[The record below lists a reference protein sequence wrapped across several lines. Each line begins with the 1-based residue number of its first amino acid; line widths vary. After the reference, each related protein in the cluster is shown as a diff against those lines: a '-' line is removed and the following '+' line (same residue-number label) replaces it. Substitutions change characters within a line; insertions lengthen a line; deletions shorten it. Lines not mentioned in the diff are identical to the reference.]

1 MEGFSLLPIFLLLA
15 IVFLVIIIFTK
26 YVIVIRQQECV
37 IVERLG
43 KFHTILNSGLNIL
56 IPFVDQSRQ
65 ILWSRNG
72 MITNVDRIDLREV
85 VIDIPEQKVI
95 TKDNVGIIVDAII
108 YVQITD
114 VKRAAYE
121 IQSLPWAV
129 AQLTQ
134 TTLRSL
140 VGEMDLDHTLS
151 SRDVINSRLKIVLDE
166 ATDKWGLKVNRVEL
180 KNVSPPPDV
189 QMAMEKQMQAERER
203 RANVLTAEG
212 SKQSQI
218 LNAEGEKR
226 SRIEH
231 SEGEKQEK
239 INQALGDKEA
249 TIARAIGQAQAIE
262 DVAAAQAKSI
272 ELIKGAFGSPDV
284 AANYLIAMEYL
295 KRFGEMTHKNTDK
308 VFIPYE
314 ATAVLSSLV
323 AVGDIMGKV
332 ASNAGSNIP
341 LRK

>member
-1 MEGFSLLPIFLLLA
+1 MVEIFVLLA
-15 IVFLVIIIFTK
+15 IVILVIFIFSK
-26 YVIVIRQQECV
+26 YVIVIRQQECI

-43 KFHTILNSGLNIL
+43 KFHAVLNSGLNVL
-56 IPFVDQSRQ
+56 IPFVDQSRT

-85 VIDIPEQKVI
+85 VIDIPAQQVI
-95 TKDNVGIIVDAII
+95 TKDNVGINVDAII

-121 IQSLPWAV
+121 IQALPIAV

-180 KNVSPPPDV
+180 KNVTPPPEV
-189 QMAMEKQMQAERER
+189 QNAMEKQMQAERER

-226 SRIEH
+226 ARIEH

-239 INQALGDKEA
+239 INQALGDQEA
-249 TIARAIGQAQAIE
+249 TVARALGQAKAIE
-262 DVAAAQAKSI
+262 SVAAAQAKSI
-272 ELIKGAFGSPDV
+272 QLIKDAFGGPEV
-284 AANYLIAMEYL
+284 AANYLVAMEYL
-295 KRFGEMTHKNTDK
+295 KRFGEMTQKNTDK

-314 ATAVLSSLV
+314 ATAVLSSLGSI
-323 AVGDIMGKV
+323 GDIMKKV
-332 ASNAGSNIP
+332 TGDENLKLPKN
-341 LRK
+341 K

>member
-1 MEGFSLLPIFLLLA
+1 MFSILFLVA
-15 IVFLVIIIFTK
+15 IVFLAVFIITRC
-26 YVIVIRQQECV
+26 VIVIRQQECV

-43 KFHTILNSGLNIL
+43 KFHTVLSSGLNLL

-72 MITNVDRIDLREV
+72 VITNVDRIDLREV
-85 VIDIPEQKVI
+85 VIDIPEQQVI
-95 TKDNVGIIVDAII
+95 TKDNVGINVDAII

-121 IQSLPWAV
+121 IQALPLAV

-180 KNVSPPPDV
+180 KNVTPPPEV
-189 QMAMEKQMQAERER
+189 QLAMEKQMQAERER
-203 RANVLTAEG
+203 RANVLAAEG
-212 SKQSQI
+212 AKQSQI
-218 LNAEGEKR
+218 LNAEGDKR
-226 SRIEH
+226 SRIER

-262 DVAAAQAKSI
+262 SVAAAQAKSI
-272 ELIKGAFGSPDV
+272 ELIKSAFGTPEV
-284 AANYLIAMEYL
+284 AGNYLVAMEYL
-295 KRFGEMTHKNTDK
+295 KRFGEMTQKNTDK

-314 ATAVLSSLV
+314 ATGVLSSLGSI
-323 AVGDIMGKV
+323 ADIMKKV
-332 ASNAGSNIP
+332 TVEDKGNL

>member
-1 MEGFSLLPIFLLLA
+1 MNDLSFLPFLSLLGVVLLIFY
-15 IVFLVIIIFTK
+15 VFTK
-26 YVIVIRQQECV
+26 YVVVIRQQECI

-43 KFHTILNSGLNIL
+43 KFHNILNSGLNVL
-56 IPFVDQSRQ
+56 IPFIDQPRF

-72 MITNVDRIDLREV
+72 VITNVERVDLREV
-85 VIDIPEQKVI
+85 IIDIPEQQVI

-121 IQSLPWAV
+121 IQALPASV

-140 VGEMDLDHTLS
+140 IGELDLDSTLS
-151 SRDVINSRLKIVLDE
+151 SRDVINSRLKMVLDE

-180 KNVSPPPDV
+180 KNVIPPKDV

-203 RANVLTAEG
+203 RAKVLTAEG
-212 SKQSQI
+212 AKQSQI

-226 SRIEH
+226 SRIEQ

-249 TIARAIGQAQAIE
+249 MIARAFGQARAIE

-272 ELIKGAFGSPDV
+272 DLIKAAFGSPDV

-295 KRFGEMTHKNTDK
+295 KQFGQMTQKNTDK

-314 ATAVLSSLV
+314 ATGVLSSLG
-323 AVGDIMGKV
+323 AMGDIMQKITSSDKGK
-332 ASNAGSNIP
+332 S
-341 LRK
+341 LHK

>member
-1 MEGFSLLPIFLLLA
+1 MNDLSFLPLLSLLGVVLLIFY
-15 IVFLVIIIFTK
+15 VFTK
-26 YVIVIRQQECV
+26 YVVVIRQQECI

-43 KFHTILNSGLNIL
+43 KFHNILNSGLNVL
-56 IPFVDQSRQ
+56 IPFIDQPRF

-72 MITNVDRIDLREV
+72 VITNVERVDLREV
-85 VIDIPEQKVI
+85 IIDIPEQQVI

-121 IQSLPWAV
+121 IQGLPTSV

-140 VGEMDLDHTLS
+140 IGELDLDSTLS
-151 SRDVINSRLKIVLDE
+151 GRDVINSRLKMVLDE

-180 KNVSPPPDV
+180 KNVIPPKDV

-203 RANVLTAEG
+203 RAKVLTAEG
-212 SKQSQI
+212 AKQSQI

-226 SRIEH
+226 SRIEQ

-249 TIARAIGQAQAIE
+249 MIARAFGQARAIE

-272 ELIKGAFGSPDV
+272 DLIKAAFGSPDV

-295 KRFGEMTHKNTDK
+295 KQFGQMTQKNTDK

-314 ATAVLSSLV
+314 ATGVLSSLG
-323 AVGDIMGKV
+323 AMGDIMQKITSSDK
-332 ASNAGSNIP
+332 AKT
-341 LRK
+341 LHK

>member
-1 MEGFSLLPIFLLLA
+1 MFSLFLISFVVFSIF
-15 IVFLVIIIFTK
+15 IISRSF
-26 YVIVIRQQECV
+26 IVIRQQECV
-37 IVERLG
+37 MVERLG
-43 KFHTILNSGLNIL
+43 KFHTVLSSGLRFL
-56 IPFVDQSRQ
+56 IPFIDQTRQ

-72 MITNVDRIDLREV
+72 VITQVDRIDLREV
-85 VIDIPEQKVI
+85 VIDIPEQQVI
-95 TKDNVGIIVDAII
+95 TKDNVGINVDAII

-114 VKRAAYE
+114 VKRAVYE
-121 IQSLPWAV
+121 IQALPLAV

-140 VGEMDLDHTLS
+140 IGEMDLDHTLS
-151 SRDVINSRLKIVLDE
+151 SRDLINSRLKIVLDE

-180 KNVSPPPDV
+180 KNVTPPPEV
-189 QMAMEKQMQAERER
+189 QIAMEKQMQAERER

-212 SKQSQI
+212 AKQSQI

-226 SRIEH
+226 SRIER

-239 INQALGDKEA
+239 INQALGDREA
-249 TIARAIGQAQAIE
+249 TVARALGQAAAIE
-262 DVAAAQAKSI
+262 SVAAAQAKSI
-272 ELIKGAFGSPDV
+272 EMIQGAFGSPQV

-314 ATAVLSSLV
+314 ATGVLSSLG
-323 AVGDIMGKV
+323 AVGDLLK
-332 ASNAGSNIP
+332 
-341 LRK
+341 KTT

>member
-1 MEGFSLLPIFLLLA
+1 MEGVNFLPIFLLLGV
-15 IVFLVIIIFTK
+15 VFLVIIIFTK

-65 ILWSRNG
+65 ILWSRTG

-218 LNAEGEKR
+218 LNAEGEK
-226 SRIEH
+226 
-231 SEGEKQEK
+231 QEK

-314 ATAVLSSLV
+314 ATAVLSSLG

-332 ASNAGSNIP
+332 VANSNSQIAT
-341 LRK
+341 RK

>member
-1 MEGFSLLPIFLLLA
+1 MNDLSFLPFLSLLGVVLLIFY
-15 IVFLVIIIFTK
+15 VFTK
-26 YVIVIRQQECV
+26 YVVVIRQQECI

-43 KFHTILNSGLNIL
+43 KFHNILNSGLNVL
-56 IPFVDQSRQ
+56 IPFIDQPRF

-72 MITNVDRIDLREV
+72 VITNVERVDLREV
-85 VIDIPEQKVI
+85 IIDIPEQQVI

-121 IQSLPWAV
+121 IQGLPTSV

-140 VGEMDLDHTLS
+140 IGELDLDSTLS
-151 SRDVINSRLKIVLDE
+151 GRDVINSRLKMVLDE

-180 KNVSPPPDV
+180 KNVIPPKDV

-203 RANVLTAEG
+203 RAKVLTAEG
-212 SKQSQI
+212 AKQSQI

-226 SRIEH
+226 SRIEQ

-249 TIARAIGQAQAIE
+249 MIARAFGQARAIE

-272 ELIKGAFGSPDV
+272 DLIKAAFGSPDV

-295 KRFGEMTHKNTDK
+295 KQFGQMTQKNTDK

-314 ATAVLSSLV
+314 ATGVLSSLG
-323 AVGDIMGKV
+323 AMGDIMQKITSSDK
-332 ASNAGSNIP
+332 AKT
-341 LRK
+341 LHK

>member
-1 MEGFSLLPIFLLLA
+1 MVEIIVLLA
-15 IVFLVIIIFTK
+15 VVFLVIFIFSK
-26 YVIVIRQQECV
+26 YVIVIRQQECI

-43 KFHTILNSGLNIL
+43 KFHAVLNSGLNVL
-56 IPFVDQSRQ
+56 IPFVDQSRA

-72 MITNVDRIDLREV
+72 MITNVDRIDMREV
-85 VIDIPEQKVI
+85 VIDIPAQQVI
-95 TKDNVGIIVDAII
+95 TKDNVGINVDAII

-121 IQSLPWAV
+121 IQALPIAV

-180 KNVSPPPDV
+180 KNVTPPPEV
-189 QMAMEKQMQAERER
+189 QNAMEKQMQAERER

-226 SRIEH
+226 ARIEH

-239 INQALGDKEA
+239 INQALGDQEA
-249 TIARAIGQAQAIE
+249 TVARALGQAKAIE
-262 DVAAAQAKSI
+262 SVAAAQAKSI
-272 ELIKGAFGSPDV
+272 ELIKGAFGGPEV
-284 AANYLIAMEYL
+284 AANYLVAMEYL
-295 KRFGEMTHKNTDK
+295 KRFGEMTQKNTDK
-308 VFIPYE
+308 IFIPYE
-314 ATAVLSSLV
+314 ATAVLSSLGSIGEIMKKV
-323 AVGDIMGKV
+323 TGDDKL
-332 ASNAGSNIP
+332 NLP
-341 LRK
+341 RK

>member
-1 MEGFSLLPIFLLLA
+1 
-15 IVFLVIIIFTK
+15 
-26 YVIVIRQQECV
+26 
-37 IVERLG
+37 
-43 KFHTILNSGLNIL
+43 
-56 IPFVDQSRQ
+56 
-65 ILWSRNG
+65 

-85 VIDIPEQKVI
+85 IIDIPEQQVI

-121 IQSLPWAV
+121 IQGLPTAV

-140 VGEMDLDHTLS
+140 IGELDLDNTLS
-151 SRDVINSRLKIVLDE
+151 SRDVINSRLKMVLDE

-180 KNVSPPPDV
+180 KNVIPPKDV

-203 RANVLTAEG
+203 RAKVLTAEG
-212 SKQSQI
+212 AKQSQI

-226 SRIEH
+226 SRIEQ

-249 TIARAIGQAQAIE
+249 IIARAFGQARAIE

-272 ELIKGAFGSPDV
+272 ELIKSAFGSPDV
-284 AANYLIAMEYL
+284 AANYLVAMEYL
-295 KRFGEMTHKNTDK
+295 KQFGQMTHKNTDK

-314 ATAVLSSLV
+314 ATGVLSSLG
-323 AVGDIMGKV
+323 AIGDIMQKITSPEKGKT
-332 ASNAGSNIP
+332 
-341 LRK
+341 LHK